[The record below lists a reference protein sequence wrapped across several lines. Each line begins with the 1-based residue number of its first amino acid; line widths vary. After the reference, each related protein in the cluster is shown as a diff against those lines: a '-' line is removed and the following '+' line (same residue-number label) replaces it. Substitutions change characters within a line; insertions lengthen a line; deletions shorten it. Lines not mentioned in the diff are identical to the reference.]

1 MKKILALVLA
11 LTMVF
16 SFVAS
21 AAFSDVDSSTPAGKA
36 IDVLADKGIVGGKGD
51 GKFDPTGDVKREE
64 FSKIVYIAK
73 TGETAAPAGKDIF
86 TDVTAA
92 SWAYGYITW
101 AYENKIVG
109 GKGDGIFEPGGKIKV
124 AEAAKMLVVA
134 LGGDSALAY
143 PDGFMAEAEKD
154 GFFADMAAMDKFK
167 DLNRAETAQMVYNA
181 FFNEG
186 DTEPG
191 PGPVEP
197 VGYNEEAYGPMI
209 IAVNSI
215 SATSI
220 KVSRMDLKSTALK
233 IDANEMLSTTTITT
247 KLVNEK
253 EYPLTANCKIEKAKG
268 RFGNNEKLSGG
279 TIADIL
285 PSNAEGFYTAEL
297 TFQDGAVSAIKFF
310 STQVPYEWKQLSNG
324 YFPKPT
330 SKKIYLSPGM
340 TSLVQLGTEVEA
352 TGIVAGELQY
362 PTAPSAGATRIAYRT
377 DGSLIRYGVEF
388 IQPLTAKA
396 GDKYA
401 FAWSAQTTDLT
412 KIATAVCTIEI
423 IKGTTVKDYVLEV
436 NKGESINPDST
447 FWYDNVSY
455 APGAPAK
462 TPSFLIYDMKKGT
475 TVTSGT
481 TYTTDFGGTVVRNL
495 SDNITYT
502 APDKTGTDIFFLSF
516 HDGTA
521 PTLAKVTVNIK

>member
-1 MKKILALVLA
+1 MKKTLALVLA

-36 IDVLADKGIVGGKGD
+36 IDVLAEKGIVGGKGD

-197 VGYNEEAYGPMI
+197 GDYNEELFGPLV
-209 IAVNSI
+209 IAVTGKGDS
-215 SATSI
+215 TI
-220 KVSRMDLKSTALK
+220 KVSRIDAKSTALK
-233 IDANEMLSTTTITT
+233 LDPNEMLSTTTITT

-253 EYPLTANCKIEKAKG
+253 EYKLTSDCKIVKAKG
-268 RFGNNEKLSGG
+268 SFANKEAFADATKD
-279 TIADIL
+279 DIL
-285 PSNAEGFYTAEL
+285 VSDAEGFYTAEL
-297 TFQDGAVSAIKFF
+297 TFNQNVEVKEIKLF
-310 STQVPYEWKQLSNG
+310 TTAVPYTWKQLSNN
-324 YFPKPT
+324 YFPKP
-330 SKKIYLSPGM
+330 YELQMLCNPGGEDE
-340 TSLVQLGTEVEA
+340 VFFGKEVEA
-352 TGIVAGELQY
+352 NQKTDGELVY
-362 PTAPSAGATRIAYRT
+362 PSAPAEGAVRIMYLEDGKLDRYRVKF
-377 DGSLIRYGVEF
+377 LI
-388 IQPLTAKA
+388 PKSAKL
-396 GDKYA
+396 GDK
-401 FAWSAQTTDLT
+401 FTFTWTTQTTDLNR
-412 KIATAVCTIEI
+412 IATAVCT
-423 IKGTTVKDYVLEV
+423 
-436 NKGESINPDST
+436 
-447 FWYDNVSY
+447 
-455 APGAPAK
+455 
-462 TPSFLIYDMKKGT
+462 
-475 TVTSGT
+475 
-481 TYTTDFGGTVVRNL
+481 VVMV
-495 SDNITYT
+495 DKITQ
-502 APDKTGTDIFFLSF
+502 DIP
-516 HDGTA
+516 HE
-521 PTLAKVTVNIK
+521 